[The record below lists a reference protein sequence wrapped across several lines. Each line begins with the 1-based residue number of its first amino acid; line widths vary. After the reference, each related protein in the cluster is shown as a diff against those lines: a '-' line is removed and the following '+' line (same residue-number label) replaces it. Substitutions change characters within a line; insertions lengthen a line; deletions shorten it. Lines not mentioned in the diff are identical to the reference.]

1 MSAKTFSR
9 RALLSLV
16 PAMAVASVT
25 TTASTSARADEGA
38 ASSAAGI
45 VSPVRSRVVRAASE
59 AIGTTLT
66 LELEHAPFPA
76 AGFAYRDATVLA
88 FVPKHFRPSRDGS
101 VSVIVHFH
109 GHSTTA
115 ERAMNA
121 HQLREQLFDSKQN
134 AILIV
139 PEIAVMAPDS
149 AAGKLETPGAFERLV
164 ADALRTLDT
173 RDARAAL
180 GSSSMPG
187 GATIGRVIV
196 SAHSGGYHAAA
207 LALKHGGVPVREVYL
222 FDALYADV
230 DVFRDWVI
238 SGRGKPMS
246 SRHKLVSYFTAGTTE
261 TNTKKMFA
269 ELAQAGVDV
278 AAENVEGTLSREE
291 LTHAEAVSIR
301 TSLAHGKVTSE
312 LNGLRDCLYASALRR
327 NLRTSWFD
335 AKTGARPLERRR

>member
-1 MSAKTFSR
+1 MSTTFSR

-16 PAMAVASVT
+16 PALAIASVT
-25 TTASTSARADEGA
+25 STAFAEDVVA
-38 ASSAAGI
+38 APPAPGI
-45 VSPVRSRVVRAASE
+45 RSRVVRAAGD

-76 AGFAYRDATVLA
+76 AGSGYRDATVIA
-88 FVPKHFRPSRDGS
+88 FVPKHFRASRDGS

-109 GHSTTA
+109 GHSSTA
-115 ERAMNA
+115 ERAMTA

-134 AILIV
+134 AILLV

-149 AAGKLETPGAFERLV
+149 AAGKLETPGAFARLV
-164 ADALRTLDT
+164 EDALRTLDG
-173 RDARAAL
+173 RDGRAAL
-180 GSSSMPG
+180 GPSALPG
-187 GATIGRVIV
+187 GPATGRVIV

-207 LALKHGGVPVREVYL
+207 LALKHGGVAVREVYL
-222 FDALYADV
+222 FDALYSDV
-230 DVFRDWVI
+230 DVFRDWVVA
-238 SGRGKPMS
+238 GRGKPMS

-261 TNTKKMFA
+261 TNTKKIFA

-278 AAENVEGTLSREE
+278 AAENVEGSLSRAE

>member
-1 MSAKTFSR
+1 MGRRGTYMSAKTISR

-16 PAMAVASVT
+16 PAIAIASVDV
-25 TTASTSARADEGA
+25 TAASEARADET
-38 ASSAAGI
+38 AG
-45 VSPVRSRVVRAASE
+45 VRSRVVRAVNE

-76 AGFAYRDATVLA
+76 AGFAYRDATVIA

-134 AILIV
+134 AILLV

-187 GATIGRVIV
+187 GATIGRLIV
-196 SAHSGGYHAAA
+196 SAHSGG
-207 LALKHGGVPVREVYL
+207 
-222 FDALYADV
+222 
-230 DVFRDWVI
+230 
-238 SGRGKPMS
+238 
-246 SRHKLVSYFTAGTTE
+246 
-261 TNTKKMFA
+261 
-269 ELAQAGVDV
+269 
-278 AAENVEGTLSREE
+278 
-291 LTHAEAVSIR
+291 
-301 TSLAHGKVTSE
+301 
-312 LNGLRDCLYASALRR
+312 
-327 NLRTSWFD
+327 
-335 AKTGARPLERRR
+335 

>member
-1 MSAKTFSR
+1 MSAKIISR

-16 PAMAVASVT
+16 PALAVASL
-25 TTASTSARADEGA
+25 TATSATDARADEA
-38 ASSAAGI
+38 ASPASASG
-45 VSPVRSRVVRAASE
+45 SMRSRVVRAVND
-59 AIGTTLT
+59 AIGTTVT

-76 AGFAYRDATVLA
+76 AGFGYRDATVIA
-88 FVPKHFRPSRDGS
+88 FVPRHFRPARDGS

-134 AILIV
+134 AILLV

-180 GSSSMPG
+180 GPATMPG

-207 LALKHGGVPVREVYL
+207 LALKHGGVPVREAYL

-238 SGRGKPMS
+238 AGRGKPMS
-246 SRHKLVSYFTAGTTE
+246 ARHKLVSYFTAGTTE
-261 TNTKKMFA
+261 NNTKKMFA
-269 ELAQAGVDV
+269 ELAQAGVGV
-278 AAENVEGTLSREE
+278 ATENVEGTLSREE

-335 AKTGARPLERRR
+335 TKTGARPLERRR

>member
-1 MSAKTFSR
+1 MSANTFSR

-16 PAMAVASVT
+16 PAMAVASITSTVT
-25 TTASTSARADEGA
+25 RDAHAEDA
-38 ASSAAGI
+38 I
-45 VSPVRSRVVRAASE
+45 RSRVVRAVNGS
-59 AIGTTLT
+59 IGTTLT

-76 AGFAYRDATVLA
+76 AGFAYRDATVIA

-101 VSVIVHFH
+101 VSVITHFH
-109 GHSTTA
+109 GHNTMA

-134 AILIV
+134 AILLV

-180 GSSSMPG
+180 GPATLPG

-196 SAHSGGYHAAA
+196 SAHSGGYHAAS

-238 SGRGKPMS
+238 SGRGKPMG

-278 AAENVEGTLSREE
+278 AAETVEGTLSREQ

>member
-1 MSAKTFSR
+1 MSASTLSR
-9 RALLSLV
+9 RALLTLAS
-16 PAMAVASVT
+16 ATAIASVT
-25 TTASTSARADEGA
+25 SSTFTTSARADEA
-38 ASSAAGI
+38 ATAATAAI
-45 VSPVRSRVVRAASE
+45 KSRVVRAVNES
-59 AIGTTLT
+59 IGTTLT

-76 AGFAYRDATVLA
+76 TGFGYRDATVIA
-88 FVPKHFRPSRDGS
+88 FVPKHFRPARDGS

-109 GHSTTA
+109 GHSTMA

-134 AILIV
+134 AILLV

-180 GSSSMPG
+180 GPATMPG
-187 GATIGRVIV
+187 GATVGRVIV

-207 LALKHGGVPVREVYL
+207 LALKHGGIPVREVYL
-222 FDALYADV
+222 FDALYSDV

-238 SGRGKPMS
+238 AGRGKAMS

-261 TNTKKMFA
+261 ANTKKMFA

-278 AAENVEGTLSREE
+278 AAETVEGTLSREE

-335 AKTGARPLERRR
+335 TKTGARPLERRR

>member
-1 MSAKTFSR
+1 MSANTFSR

-16 PAMAVASVT
+16 PAMAVASIT
-25 TTASTSARADEGA
+25 TMATRDARADESAPPTSAMAGA
-38 ASSAAGI
+38 A
-45 VSPVRSRVVRAASE
+45 VKSRVVRAVNE

-76 AGFAYRDATVLA
+76 AGFAYRDATVIA

-109 GHSTTA
+109 GHSTMA

-134 AILIV
+134 AILLV

-173 RDARAAL
+173 HDARAAL
-180 GSSSMPG
+180 GPATMPG

-246 SRHKLVSYFTAGTTE
+246 ARHKLVSYFTAGTTE
-261 TNTKKMFA
+261 WNTKKMFA
-269 ELAQAGVDV
+269 ELSQAGVDV

>member
-1 MSAKTFSR
+1 MSAKTSSRSRLSR
-9 RALLSLV
+9 RALLTLV
-16 PAMAVASVT
+16 AASAIASATT
-25 TTASTSARADEGA
+25 TTATRDARAAEESG
-38 ASSAAGI
+38 GG
-45 VSPVRSRVVRAASE
+45 VRSRVVRAVNE
-59 AIGTTLT
+59 AIGTTVT

-76 AGFAYRDATVLA
+76 AGAWYRDATVIA
-88 FVPKHFRPSRDGS
+88 FVPKHFRAARDGS

-134 AILIV
+134 AILLV
-139 PEIAVMAPDS
+139 PEIAVMAADS
-149 AAGKLETPGAFERLV
+149 AAGKLETPGAFEKLV

-173 RDARAAL
+173 RDARSAL
-180 GSSSMPG
+180 GPASLPD

-207 LALKHGGVPVREVYL
+207 LALKHGGVAVREVYL
-222 FDALYADV
+222 FDALYSDV

-238 SGRGKPMS
+238 AGRGKSMS

-278 AAENVEGTLSREE
+278 AAETVEGTLSREE